1 MSHPH
6 IASAPRR
13 LSIEDA
19 RGIGCGEG
27 GRWMVKSVALRGRR
41 DVDTNTSDGEC
52 FFIHKKIN

>member
-13 LSIEDA
+13 LSIKDA

-27 GRWMVKSVALRGRR
+27 GRWMVKSVVPRGRR
-41 DVDTNTSDGEC
+41 DVEANTSDGE
-52 FFIHKKIN
+52 